1 MIGIIVAMQ
10 NEFDLVCKALTD
22 AKVKNDRH
30 LTFATGKINNQD
42 VVLMKSGMGKVCA
55 AAAAVEMINLYKPE
69 KIINTGLAG
78 GLDASLSVMDVVV
91 GKDIVYHDVDC
102 GEGNELGQMQGFPA
116 VFHSDEKLVEKAL
129 AIVSDT
135 KIAGGLIVSGDKFL
149 SKLEDL
155 KQIKSHFESALAIDM
170 ESAAI
175 AHVCYMYGIE
185 FLSMRIISDTPGIE
199 NHYVQ
204 YYDFWNKAPE
214 KSLEVIKALIG

>member
-10 NEFDLVCKALTD
+10 NEFDLVFKALTD
-22 AKVKNDRH
+22 AKLETNKH
-30 LTFATGKINNQD
+30 LIFATGKINNQN

-55 AAAAVEMINLYKPE
+55 AVATVEMIDLFAPE

-78 GLDASLSVMDVVV
+78 GLDASLSVMDMVV
-91 GKDIVYHDVDC
+91 GKDIIYHDVDC
-102 GEGNELGQMQGFPA
+102 GIGNELGQMQGFPA

-129 AIVSDT
+129 ALNCDIKIV
-135 KIAGGLIVSGDKFL
+135 GGLIVSGDKFL

-155 KQIKSHFESALAIDM
+155 KQIKSHFENALAIDM

-199 NHYVQ
+199 NHYGQ

-214 KSLEVIKALIG
+214 KSLEVIKALLG